1 MFFNRGRQML
11 QKKVRLPHQF
21 CRPRVSFVQGQRRR
35 HFVAE
40 LCIGLVFV
48 GLGRRAACGQVE
60 SIPWGRTVLEVRLES
75 DAHLKIVT
83 FQQQIVQKTGEPLE
97 RPKVAETLR
106 NLYRTGRF
114 RTLRVDAESRGNGV
128 VLVLVGEATFY
139 LGSVTVDKAPKALS
153 PRALESA
160 AGLRVGEPLSDESLA
175 AATQRIKTMLADN
188 GCYEARVGHTIER
201 GLDNQ
206 VAGVNF
212 SVVTGRAARLSQV
225 EFDGFTGVANERL
238 TRTARWKMGT
248 QLTAARLER
257 GRSKINDFYSKQGYL
272 EASTR
277 VVGRSYDPQNVTE
290 KLTVRLDVG
299 PLVRVHVRGADISS
313 RKLKQLLPLYRD
325 GQTDDLALESG
336 QHKLRDYLQKQG
348 YFQVSVKWQR
358 DTRSD
363 PPTIDVTYIVDRGV
377 QGDFIGFALKGNQ
390 SIPTKELLDVLSLQ
404 PRAFPRQRGVFS
416 EDLLDHDVKALTAV
430 YQARAF
436 LDVHVTPKLG
446 DPDGDQPNNLFVTF
460 DIEEGPLARVGRLE
474 IRGVEPEMQSHLES
488 LLSAKPGQPYS
499 PALVDSDRN
508 SILTYLTDRGYNQAK
523 VIWNASS
530 PSPEHKV
537 DLQYQIDPGLQQ
549 KIQGIVLVGNE
560 YTRTGLVNRQ
570 LTIAPG
576 QWLSQGEL
584 LESQRRLYDLGLF
597 NEVQIV
603 PEDPSKP
610 EAEETVLVSME
621 EAKRWTLVYGFG
633 LDVQALS
640 NAQPQGQ
647 YQVSPRASLDITRIN
662 VGGRDQTFSIR
673 GRYSDIE
680 KSGAASYSIPH
691 VGGLQDY
698 DLTFTALAGQYRDVL
713 TFNSKREEVAATL
726 LKRFSA
732 GTTLQGQYSFRN
744 IEVSDL
750 RINRLA
756 VPLFSQPVHVASVGL
771 LYTRDHRDNPI
782 DSTRGSFSSA
792 AGGVAWQGLGS
803 QTNFVRFGGQ
813 NSTYYRLNP
822 HVILARNTRVGIET
836 PFGPL
841 LPTTVTKSNGG
852 STTIYS
858 RDIPLAEH
866 FFMGGP
872 ESHRGF
878 SFDQAGPRD
887 LETGYPIG
895 GEALFLNS
903 VELRFP
909 FRRNKYGLVLFDD
922 AGNVFSTPG
931 RMHLLRFSQTSPI
944 DFDYMVNATGLGVR
958 YNTPVGPLR
967 LDLGYTFN
975 ATNYTVCSGPPPN
988 PCSAVAVRTL
998 PRWVFSF
1005 GIGQSF

>member
-1 MFFNRGRQML
+1 ML
-11 QKKVRLPHQF
+11 QEDVRLLHHF
-21 CRPRVSFVQGQRRR
+21 CQPRVSISQAQGRC
-35 HFVAE
+35 HLVAQ

-48 GLGRRAACGQVE
+48 GLGRRAAFGQTE
-60 SIPWGRTVLEVRLES
+60 SIPWGRTVVEVRLES
-75 DAHLKIVT
+75 DAHLKIAT
-83 FQQQIVQKTGEPLE
+83 FQQQITQKTGEPLE
-97 RPKVAETLR
+97 RPKVAQTLR
-106 NLYRTGRF
+106 NLYSTGRF
-114 RTLRVDAESRGNGV
+114 RTLRVDAQSRENGV
-128 VLVLVGEATFY
+128 VLVLVGDATFY
-139 LGSVTVDKAPKALS
+139 LGTVTVEKAPKALS
-153 PRALESA
+153 PRALQSA
-160 AGLRVGEPLSDESLA
+160 AGLRLGEPLSDEPLA
-175 AATQRIKTMLADN
+175 AATQRIKTMLAEN
-188 GCYEARVGHTIER
+188 AYYEAKVGHTLSR
-201 GLDNQ
+201 DLDNQ

-212 SVVTGRAARLSQV
+212 SVAGGRPARLSQV

-238 TRTARWKMGT
+238 ARIARWGMGT
-248 QLTAARLER
+248 QLTAVRLER
-257 GRSKINDFYSKQGYL
+257 GRSKINDFYTKQGYL
-272 EASTR
+272 QASTR
-277 VVGRSYDPQNVTE
+277 VVSRSYDPQHVTE
-290 KLTVRLDVG
+290 KLTVRVEVG

-313 RKLKQLLPLYRD
+313 RKLKQLLPFYRD

-336 QHKLRDYLQKQG
+336 QRKLRDYLQKKG
-348 YFQVSVKWQR
+348 YFQASVKWQR
-358 DTRSD
+358 DTRPD
-363 PPTIDVTYIVDRGV
+363 PPTIDVTYIVDRGA
-377 QGDFIGFALKGNQ
+377 QGDFIGFALKRNQ
-390 SIPTKELLDVLSLQ
+390 SIPSQELLDFLSLQ
-404 PRAFPRQRGVFS
+404 PKAFPRQRGEFS
-416 EDLLDHDVKALTAV
+416 DDLLDHDVRALTAV
-430 YQARAF
+430 YQSRGF
-436 LDVHVTPKLG
+436 LDVRVTPKLG
-446 DPDGDQPNNLFVTF
+446 DPNSGDQPNNLFVTF

-474 IRGVEPEMQSHLES
+474 IRGVEHEMRSHLES
-488 LLSAKPGQPYS
+488 LLSAKPGQPFS
-499 PALVDSDRN
+499 PTLVDSDRD
-508 SILTYLTDRGYNQAK
+508 SILSYLTDRGYNQAK
-523 VIWNASS
+523 VVWNASP
-530 PSPEHKV
+530 PSPEHKI
-537 DLQYQIDPGLQQ
+537 DLQYQIDIGLQQ
-549 KIQGIVLVGNE
+549 KVEGIVLVGNE
-560 YTRTGLVNRQ
+560 HTRTGLVDRQ

-597 NEVQIV
+597 NQVQIV
-603 PEDPSKP
+603 PEDPGKAK
-610 EAEETVLVSME
+610 AEETVLVSME
-621 EAKRWTLVYGFG
+621 EAKRWTLGYGFG

-647 YQVSPRASLDITRIN
+647 YQVSPRASLEITRIN

-680 KSGAASYSIPH
+680 KGGSASYSIPH

-698 DLTFTALAGQYRDVL
+698 DLTFTALAGQFRDVL
-713 TFNSKREEVAATL
+713 TFNSKREEIAATL
-726 LKRFSA
+726 LKRFGA

-744 IEVSDL
+744 VEVSNL
-750 RINRLA
+750 QINPLA

-782 DSTRGSFSSA
+782 DSTKGSFSSA
-792 AGGVAWQGLGS
+792 TGGVAWQGLGS

-841 LPTTVTKSNGG
+841 LPTTVTGPNGV
-852 STTIYS
+852 IYS

-866 FFMGGP
+866 FFMGGA

-887 LETGYPIG
+887 LDTGYPIG

-931 RMHLLRFSQTSPI
+931 RMHLLKFSQTSPI

-975 ATNYTVCSGPPPN
+975 ATNYTVCTGPPPN

>member
-1 MFFNRGRQML
+1 ML
-11 QKKVRLPHQF
+11 QANVRPPHRFSQ
-21 CRPRVSFVQGQRRR
+21 PWISIPEAQRRR
-35 HFVAE
+35 HLVAE

-48 GLGRRAACGQVE
+48 GLGRRAGYGQVE
-60 SIPWGRTVLEVRLES
+60 SIPWGRTVIEVRLES
-75 DAHLKIVT
+75 DAHLKIAT

-106 NLYRTGRF
+106 NLYSTGRF

-160 AGLRVGEPLSDESLA
+160 AGLRVGEPLSDEPLA
-175 AATQRIKTMLADN
+175 AATQRIKTMLAEN
-188 GCYEARVGHTIER
+188 AYYEAQVGHTLSR
-201 GLDNQ
+201 DLDNQ

-212 SVVTGRAARLSQV
+212 SVAAGRPARLSQV
-225 EFDGFTGVANERL
+225 EFGRVTGVANEQL
-238 TRTARWKMGT
+238 TRIARWKMGT

-257 GRSKINDFYSKQGYL
+257 GRTKINDFYSKQGYL
-272 EASTR
+272 EASTS
-277 VVGRSYDPQNVTE
+277 VVGRSYDPQNGTE
-290 KLTVRLDVG
+290 KLTVRVEVG

-336 QHKLRDYLQKQG
+336 QRKLRDYLQKQG
-348 YFQVSVKWQR
+348 YFQASVKWQR

-363 PPTIDVTYIVDRGV
+363 PPTIDVTYIVDRGA

-390 SIPTKELLDVLSLQ
+390 SISNKELLEVLSLQ

-416 EDLLDHDVKALTAV
+416 DDLLDHDVKALTAV
-430 YQARAF
+430 YQAKGF

-474 IRGVEPEMQSHLES
+474 IRGVDPEMQSHLES
-488 LLSAKPGQPYS
+488 LLSAKAGQPYS
-499 PALVDSDRN
+499 PALVDSDRD
-508 SILTYLTDRGYNQAK
+508 SILSYLTDQGYNQAK
-523 VIWNASS
+523 VVWNASP

-597 NEVQIV
+597 NQVQIV
-603 PEDPSKP
+603 PEDPGKA

-621 EAKRWTLVYGFG
+621 EAKRWTLGYGFG
-633 LDVQALS
+633 LDVQALA

-662 VGGRDQTFSIR
+662 VGGRDQTFSIH

-680 KSGAASYSIPH
+680 KGGSASYSIPN

-698 DLTFTALAGQYRDVL
+698 DLSFTASAGQYRDVL

-726 LKRFSA
+726 LKRYGA

-744 IEVSDL
+744 VEVSNL
-750 RINRLA
+750 QINPLA

-782 DSTRGSFSSA
+782 DSTKGSFSSA
-792 AGGVAWQGLGS
+792 TGGVAWQGLGS

-822 HVILARNTRVGIET
+822 HVILARNTRVGVET

-841 LPTTVTKSNGG
+841 LPTTVTVTESNGERTT
-852 STTIYS
+852 TTIYS
-858 RDIPLAEH
+858 REIPLAEH

-887 LETGYPIG
+887 LDTGYPIG
-895 GEALFLNS
+895 GGALFLNS

-931 RMHLLRFSQTSPI
+931 RMHLLKFTQTSPV

-967 LDLGYTFN
+967 LDVAYTYN
-975 ATNYTVCSGPPPN
+975 PTNYTVCNLSPLPAVCPV
-988 PCSAVAVRTL
+988 SAVEVRTL
-998 PRWVFSF
+998 PRFVFSF